1 VRLVIRAGVAVA
13 IDSHSIPNAA
23 DSKQFVLVAS
33 AVKEEMNLRAVI
45 FTSLN
50 RRLHRSV
57 EFEVILS
64 VDVPLQPRLVDSA
77 DSAAF
82 SQPFAG
88 MLKC

>member
-1 VRLVIRAGVAVA
+1 MRRSLFI
-13 IDSHSIPNAA
+13 
-23 DSKQFVLVAS
+23 
-33 AVKEEMNLRAVI
+33 
-45 FTSLN
+45 SLN
-50 RRLHRSV
+50 RRLHRLV
-57 EFEVILS
+57 EVEVILS